1 MSRALPAHSPAW
13 YVISLRPLGQHDG
26 LRRAAARLGAR
37 CFALSTLELR
47 ALPARDELKQALACP
62 WVIVTS
68 PAAARFAAAQ
78 SALRRRRGQHW
89 FALGRGTAAALER
102 AGIGEVRTPRA
113 GSTSEALL
121 AELPFDEMKTGRV
134 GLITAPGGRGEIA
147 AALSRRRIPLAV
159 AEVYRRLVRPVAASR
174 LAALFELPPRRSVLL
189 VSSAE
194 AFEPLWQACSA
205 PQRERLRRFRFIAS
219 SERLRA
225 FLAERGLAACALAD
239 DASAGAM
246 VAAAEAHLKGR
257 FR

>member
-1 MSRALPAHSPAW
+1 MSRALPAYTSAW
-13 YVISLRPLGQHDG
+13 YVISLRPLGQHAG
-26 LRRAAARLGAR
+26 VRRAAARQGAR

-47 ALPARDELKQALACP
+47 ALPARDELKLALACP

-68 PAAARFAAAQ
+68 PAAARFAAAR

-89 FALGRGTAAALER
+89 FALGRGTAAALQR
-102 AGIGEVRTPRA
+102 AGVDTVTIPRA

-121 AELPFDEMKTGRV
+121 AEFPIDAMRTGRV

-147 AALSRRRIPLAV
+147 AALSRQRIELAI
-159 AEVYRRLVRPVAASR
+159 AEVYRRVVRPVHASR

-189 VSSAE
+189 ISSAE
-194 AFEPLWQACSA
+194 AFEPLWQACTAS
-205 PQRERLRRFRFIAS
+205 QRERLRRFRCIAS

-225 FLAERGLAACALAD
+225 FLASRGLQDCALAD

-246 VAAAEAHLKGR
+246 TAAAKAHLGGR
-257 FR
+257 IR